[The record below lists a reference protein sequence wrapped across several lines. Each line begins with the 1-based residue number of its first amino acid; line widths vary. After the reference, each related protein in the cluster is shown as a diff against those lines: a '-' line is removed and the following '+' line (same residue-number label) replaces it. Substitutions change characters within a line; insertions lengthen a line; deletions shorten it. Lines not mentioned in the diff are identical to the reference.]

1 MSNHPNRSRRKPG
14 FQPAPEDIAQLRAA
28 MGLTQSEFGDLLYT
42 SLRQVQDWEGGQR
55 RMRGLVW
62 EYVNLLHRSA
72 AVREARA
79 AWLAKQSRSARSPGV
94 SA

>member
-1 MSNHPNRSRRKPG
+1 LSNHPNRSRRKPG
-14 FQPAPEDIAQLRAA
+14 FQPTPEDIAQLRAA

-62 EYVNLLHRSA
+62 EYANLLRESPAVLAARS
-72 AVREARA
+72 
-79 AWLAKQSRSARSPGV
+79 AWLARHVA
-94 SA
+94 